1 MGVCERCVWPCLAEL
16 FGTMLFVFVA
26 CLCVIDNTDG
36 VTQPAVAQGLGL
48 TALIFLLGNI
58 SGGHFN
64 PAVSLSV
71 YLSGQI
77 ELLLLL
83 LYILAQVAGA
93 MIGAA
98 LAKGIYP
105 LVDYAAS
112 CGGAFSVVETSTDVC
127 AAILAE
133 TIMTLFLCTVVC
145 LLAIDNQSGSH
156 MAPFCVGLT
165 VTGCMLAGAS
175 VSGACMN
182 PARAFGPAVAA
193 NHWTYHWI
201 YWVGP
206 CCGALLTPGFI
217 GLLIGEQQ
225 TPLVLKRNQKSLN
238 MEGQRSFQPV
248 KMISSTV

>member
-26 CLCVIDNTDG
+26 CSCVIDNTDG

-98 LAKGIYP
+98 LAKWIHP

-112 CGGAFSVVETSTDVC
+112 STGVC
-127 AAILAE
+127 VAILSEA
-133 TIMTLFLCTVVC
+133 IMTLSLSTMVC
-145 LLAIDNQSGSH
+145 LLAINSHSGFYL
-156 MAPFCVGLT
+156 APFCVGLT
-165 VTGCMLAGAS
+165 LTGCILAGAL
-175 VSGACMN
+175 VSGACMIPV
-182 PARAFGPAVAA
+182 PAYGPAADD
-193 NHWTYHWI
+193 NHWSWI
-201 YWVGP
+201 YLVGLS
-206 CCGALLTPGFI
+206 CGALLILSFIRVKHGFHLKQELCEEQPGSH
-217 GLLIGEQQ
+217 QV
-225 TPLVLKRNQKSLN
+225 LVTVAAWTSCFLQFDDR
-238 MEGQRSFQPV
+238 V
-248 KMISSTV
+248 TISVAPPH